1 MANLKSIKPSI
12 SEMSYADA
20 QALVMAS
27 RQRRRARPVKAA
39 PKRKGKI
46 QVDMKKPL
54 KVSSLSPAMKKAM
67 LQMLLE
73 DKGK

>member
-1 MANLKSIKPSI
+1 
-12 SEMSYADA
+12 MSYADA

-54 KVSSLSPAMKKAM
+54 SVKSLDPDMKKA
-67 LQMLLE
+67 LLAMLLE

>member
-54 KVSSLSPAMKKAM
+54 SVKSLDPDMKKA
-67 LQMLLE
+67 LLAMLLE